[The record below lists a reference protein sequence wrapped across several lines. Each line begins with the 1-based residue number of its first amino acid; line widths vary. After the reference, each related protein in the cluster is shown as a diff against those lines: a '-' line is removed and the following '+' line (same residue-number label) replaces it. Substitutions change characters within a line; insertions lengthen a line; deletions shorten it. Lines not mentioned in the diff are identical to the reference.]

1 MRKGYRGRIVDF
13 ENDKSGQPEKS
24 YRYFDDGLLVV
35 EDGRVA
41 EAGDYKT
48 IIEKQS
54 PDFEIENFGEA
65 LIMPG
70 FFDLHVHSVQTKAI
84 ASFGKE
90 LLEWLDNYIFP
101 TEQKFK
107 DPDYAR
113 EHTRFFL
120 RQLLSNGT
128 TTAMVYPSV
137 DGTSSEAL
145 FELAAEMNMRIISGN
160 TWMDRN
166 APDYLVKSPEES
178 YDLSKELIGKYHRK
192 GRNLFAVTPRYAI
205 TSSPEALKLAAG
217 LFHEFE
223 DLYLQTHISENH
235 KEIEVVNHSY
245 PDHRNYLDVYD
256 DSGMLTPRTFLG
268 HGIHLTEEE
277 LHRIA
282 ETGTNVVHCP
292 TSNLF
297 LGSGLFD
304 YKRVTG
310 HGIDVT
316 LGSDVGAGTSFSM
329 LQTLQEAYKI
339 SALKGSPMH
348 ALTGFYLLTLGAAR
362 SLGLENVSGNFD
374 PGKEADFVVIDPS
387 LNPLLNYRISETESI
402 EDILFALMILGDD
415 RVVTE
420 TYLMGERIEKTE
432 GKFSMDE
439 GRG

>member
-1 MRKGYRGRIVDF
+1 MRKGYRGRLFDF
-13 ENDKSGQPEKS
+13 ENDHSGQPGKS
-24 YRYFDDGLLVV
+24 YRYFNDGLLIV

-41 EAGDYKT
+41 EAGDYKA
-48 IIEKQS
+48 IMEKQS
-54 PDFEIENFGEA
+54 TDFEIENFGKA

-145 FELAAEMNMRIISGN
+145 FELASEMNMRIISGN

-192 GRNLFAVTPRYAI
+192 RRNLFAVTPRYAI
-205 TSSPEALKLAAG
+205 TSSPKALRLAAR
-217 LFHEFE
+217 LFHESD

-245 PDHRNYLDVYD
+245 PNHRNYLDVYD

-268 HGIHLTEEE
+268 HGIHLTGEE

-282 ETGTNVVHCP
+282 ETATNIVHCP

-304 YKRVTG
+304 YNRVTG
-310 HGIDVT
+310 YGINVS
-316 LGSDVGAGTSFSM
+316 LGSDVGAGTGFSM
-329 LQTLQEAYKI
+329 LQTLQDAYKV
-339 SALKGSPMH
+339 SAMNGHPMH
-348 ALTGFYLLTLGAAR
+348 SFTGFYMLTLGAAK
-362 SLGLENVSGNFD
+362 SLGLEKVSGNFD

-415 RVVTE
+415 RVVKE
-420 TYLMGERIEKTE
+420 TFLMGKRA
-432 GKFSMDE
+432 GRQMGE